1 MGPKQIE
8 KLGMGSYPIAD
19 YKGLRLD
26 VRSGGV
32 RTWTWR
38 HRTGERLLKQ
48 VALGRWPSMSQA
60 DAIAEIENL
69 KSGRTD
75 PIVGELVMSYV
86 AGHLRV
92 RRKHPDRTVG
102 LLEKHTASLWATKA
116 TAVGRT
122 EAAALINS
130 LRGTNATAHMLRR
143 ELLAVWDHAGME
155 SNPWARIK
163 TRPNPPRQRC
173 LSENEIVSWY
183 KWVNGGALSRTVR
196 DALMLMLLTGCRSGE
211 IVAMEWDEL
220 DLNAGAWQL
229 PGSKGKTGVGRTV
242 WLNEWAVELLRGR
255 RTLMEGNDLWHIGR
269 GGRHEALGDTWL
281 GDATALGSSI
291 SLGKIKK
298 PMGPMCVKYAQAG
311 RPSASDAGGPN
322 HQAPNSYVFPSRT
335 GGSIKQPRLVNAVH
349 RARHLAQLEQFT
361 IHDTRRVVRSSLAR
375 LGCPDAPAEMVLG
388 HKPSGIQ
395 AVYQV
400 YKWDAEQKH
409 WLSVWCEYLR
419 DLLLTK

>member
-8 KLGMGSYPIAD
+8 KLAMGSYPIVD

-38 HRTGERLLKQ
+38 HRNGEGLLKQ

-75 PIVGELVMSYV
+75 PTVGELVMSYV

-92 RRKHPDRTVG
+92 RRKQPARTVG
-102 LLEKHTASLWATKA
+102 LLEKHAASLWAVKA
-116 TAVGRT
+116 SAVGRT

-173 LSENEIVSWY
+173 LSENEIVTWY

-211 IVAMEWDEL
+211 LVAMEWDEL
-220 DLNAGAWQL
+220 DLDAGTWQL
-229 PGSKGKTGVGRTV
+229 PGEKTKNGIGRTV
-242 WLNEWAVELLRGR
+242 WLNGWAVDILRGR
-255 RTLMEGNDLWHIGR
+255 KSLVEGNGLWHIGR
-269 GGRHEALGDTWL
+269 GGRHEAVHGRHYKLADME
-281 GDATALGSSI
+281 
-291 SLGKIKK
+291 K
-298 PMGPMCVKYAQAG
+298 PVGPMCVKYAQTG
-311 RPSASDAGGPN
+311 RPAAIEAGGPKSKV
-322 HQAPNSYVFPSRT
+322 PISYVFPSRT

-349 RARHLAQLEQFT
+349 RTRPLSQLEQFT
-361 IHDTRRVVRSSLAR
+361 IHDTRRLVRSSLAR

-388 HKPSGIQ
+388 HKPTGIQ

-409 WLSVWCEYLR
+409 WLSVWCEYLK